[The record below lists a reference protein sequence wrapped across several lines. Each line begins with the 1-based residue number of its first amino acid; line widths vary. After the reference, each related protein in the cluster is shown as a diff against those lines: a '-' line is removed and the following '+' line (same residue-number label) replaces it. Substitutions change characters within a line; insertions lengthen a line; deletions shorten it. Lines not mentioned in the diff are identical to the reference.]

1 MLTEQ
6 DIAFIKS
13 NRSEILAN
21 RTEPVKIIHIVPGA
35 VDPWTGEPT
44 GDTESP
50 EIVEVVWKEY
60 STVANG
66 DRDVI
71 GGVELMQNDIKIMI
85 PSTTTL
91 GDVERIMRQGVAYE
105 LIAIDE
111 KGLGG
116 QNRYECV
123 ARQVT

>member
-71 GGVELMQNDIKIMI
+71 GGVELMQNDIKITI

-111 KGLGG
+111 KGLGDP
-116 QNRYECV
+116 NRYECV

>member
-71 GGVELMQNDIKIMI
+71 GGVELMQNDIKVTI
-85 PSTTTL
+85 PSTATL
-91 GDVERIMRQGVAYE
+91 GDVERIIRQGVVYS

-111 KGLGG
+111 KGLGDP
-116 QNRYECV
+116 NRYECV

>member
-6 DIAFIKS
+6 DIEFIKS

-21 RTEPVKIIHIVPGA
+21 RTEPVTLIHIVPGA
-35 VDPWTGEPT
+35 EDPWTGEST
-44 GDTESP
+44 GDTQSP

-71 GGVELMQNDIKIMI
+71 GGVELMQNDIKVTI
-85 PSTTTL
+85 PSTATL
-91 GDVERIMRQGVAYE
+91 GDVERIIRQGVAYE

-111 KGLGG
+111 KGLGDP
-116 QNRYECV
+116 NRYECV

>member
-1 MLTEQ
+1 MLTEE
-6 DIAFIKS
+6 DIEFIKA

-21 RTEPVKIIHIVPGA
+21 RTEPVTLVHLVPGEK
-35 VDPWTGEPT
+35 DPWTGEST

-71 GGVELMQNDIKIMI
+71 GGVELMQNDIKVSI
-85 PSTTTL
+85 PSTATL
-91 GDVERIMRQGVAYE
+91 VDVERIIRQGVAYE

-111 KGLGG
+111 KGLGDP
-116 QNRYECV
+116 NRYECV